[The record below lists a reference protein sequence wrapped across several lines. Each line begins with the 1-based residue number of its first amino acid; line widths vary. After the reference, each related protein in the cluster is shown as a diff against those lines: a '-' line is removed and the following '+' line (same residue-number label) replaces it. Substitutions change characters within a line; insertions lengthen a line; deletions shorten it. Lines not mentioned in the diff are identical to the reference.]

1 MRATSR
7 LNFQVLG
14 PFHAEGIRLPT
25 RKAEALAAYLAME
38 AGRPHRRE
46 SLMALLWGDRADKQA
61 RHSLSQTM
69 FSLRK
74 AFGDAAEC
82 LVTDGDSVMLVPAM
96 VDVDARRFERL
107 SASDAPP
114 DLAAAAELCRGD
126 LLQGLNVREIAYQD
140 WMSSERTRFKEMAL
154 SVHARLCAHHESAQ
168 DLDAAIQAAVRLVAL
183 DPLQESAHRTLMR
196 LYATQGRPAAALQQY
211 EQCTALLRRELDE
224 EPEAETRQ
232 LKAEI
237 ARMRRSVRPA
247 PSVVSKPP
255 AQAPPPP
262 APLPPAPVPAA
273 KPLFGRDDELA
284 RLTGWLDEARAGHRR
299 LVVVSG
305 EAGIGKTSLV
315 DAFMAHTAAAKPDV
329 VIARSQCID
338 LRGPAEPF
346 MPVLE
351 VLTAL
356 CRTSPQA
363 KVALEVSAPSWL
375 ALLPA
380 LGPSPATPP
389 DGVGTRER
397 LLREV
402 LDALEAMAA
411 NHPLLLVLEDLHWSD
426 CSTLDLI
433 EGLISRR
440 SPAPIMLLGTC
451 RCADTSNALRQV
463 LELRMRGLANVL
475 PLAPLGAEAVKGCL
489 SARFDDAEA
498 PDAVAAALVRRG
510 GGNPLFMQNLL
521 DWWIDTGILSSD
533 NRTMTADLDALERGV
548 PETLGFLINRMV
560 ERLEPTE
567 LAIVEAASVAGASF
581 PAAVVAGV
589 LDIEAEAVESKAE
602 SLARRGLLLR
612 PAGEATWP
620 DGTVTAAYAFQHQLY
635 RDGVY
640 ERLAPSA
647 RQRLHRAIGQRLD
660 AVYAGAANRPAAE
673 IAMHFVQGGDAPT
686 AVRCLEEAALQ
697 ALRRGS
703 HRDAVA
709 LIDRALQLLPG
720 LEEAARPVWELRL
733 LALRA
738 PALVVTRGWL
748 DPDAETDY
756 RRACD
761 LGTIVHDTQ
770 RLSAAMFGLAAL
782 KEFRGE
788 YLETQAILMRQ
799 ESELGEITDPS
810 LMLACSELLACS
822 MFHSARF
829 GAAVEA
835 GDRTTAGYV
844 PSRDIHVV
852 AAFGENPMVSGL
864 CWAGRALWF
873 MGRGTDAVAR
883 LDRAVSAASTEGHSF
898 VLALAHEHMARLR
911 QHMGEPSAALTHATR
926 AVTLGEE
933 FGFPYRVAS
942 GLVLRGWARAMLGD
956 PPEGLEEIEQGLER
970 CRAVGAVIEYPYFLA
985 LQAEALQAA
994 GRPAAGLAVLDE
1006 ARRQAQSRQGFFY
1019 MAEIL
1024 RLIGR
1029 LRLPGDEP
1037 GAEEAFTAAL
1047 ATAREQN
1054 ALEPELRAVADLARL
1069 WLRQGKP
1076 KEARRLIDSLDP
1088 PLDRR
1093 PSGPSAREVRD
1104 VLALAAVAQAAAPV
1118 PPMQQVRFC
1127 AARDG
1132 ARIAYSETGHG
1143 RPLVK
1148 AGNWLTHL
1156 EFDWQSPVWQPL
1168 FSELSESLRLIRYDP
1183 RGTGLSD
1190 WHPPEISFDC
1200 WVDDLEAMADSAGL
1214 DRFALLGLSQGAAVS
1229 IAYAARHPEQVS
1241 HLIIL
1246 NGYARGRRRRGKPGA
1261 DAYEQALNTLIK
1273 EGWGLES
1280 VAHRQMFSSLFLPEG
1295 NAEQIKWFAELER
1308 VSTSPENAVRV
1319 RETSG
1324 GCDVSALLPG
1334 ISVPTLVL
1342 HGRRDAVVP
1351 FEEGRLIAAAIPDAR
1366 FVPLDSCNHLMLP
1379 DEPEWP
1385 RLIDE
1390 IRHFLRD
1397 APD

>member
-7 LNFQVLG
+7 LNVRVLG

-25 RKAEALAAYLAME
+25 RKAEALAAYLALE
-38 AGRPHRRE
+38 AGRPHRRD

-74 AFGDAAEC
+74 AFGEAAEC
-82 LVTDGDSVMLVPAM
+82 LVTDGDSVMLVPAL

-114 DLAAAAELCRGD
+114 DLAAAAALCRGD

-154 SVHARLCAHHESAQ
+154 SVHTRLCAHHEATG
-168 DLDAAIQAAVRLVAL
+168 DLDAAIQAAVRLIAL
-183 DPLQESAHRTLMR
+183 DPLQESTHRTLMR
-196 LYATQGRPAAALQQY
+196 LYAAQGRPAAALQQY
-211 EQCTALLRRELDE
+211 DQCAALLKRELDE

-237 ARMRRSVRPA
+237 ARLRRSVRPA
-247 PSVVSKPP
+247 GVAKPP
-255 AQAPPPP
+255 PRL
-262 APLPPAPVPAA
+262 LPPAPVPAA
-273 KPLFGRDDELA
+273 KPLFGRDAELA
-284 RLTGWLDEARAGHRR
+284 RLAGWLDEARGGQRR

-315 DAFMAHTAAAKPDV
+315 DTFVARAAVAQPNV
-329 VIARSQCID
+329 LMARSQCID

-346 MPVLE
+346 MPILE

-380 LGPSPATPP
+380 LLPALGPGPATPP

-411 NHPLLLVLEDLHWSD
+411 SHPLLLVLEDLHWSD

-440 SPAPIMLLGTC
+440 SPAPILLLGTC

-475 PLAPLGAEAVKGCL
+475 PLAPLDTEAVKACL
-489 SARFDDAEA
+489 SARFNDAAA
-498 PDAVAAALVRRG
+498 PEAVATALVRRG
-510 GGNPLFMQNLL
+510 SGNPLFMQNLL
-521 DWWIDTGILSSD
+521 DWWIDTGILSSG
-533 NRTMTADLDALERGV
+533 NGTMTADLDALERGV

-560 ERLEPTE
+560 ERLEPAE

-589 LDIEAEAVESKAE
+589 LDVEAEAVESKAE
-602 SLARRGLLLR
+602 GLARRGLLLR
-612 PAGEATWP
+612 PAGETTWP

-647 RQRLHRAIGQRLD
+647 RQRLHRAIGARLD
-660 AVYAGAANRPAAE
+660 TVYAGAANRPAAE

-686 AVRCLEEAALQ
+686 AVRCLEDAALQ
-697 ALRRGS
+697 ALRRSS

-709 LIDRALQLLPG
+709 LIDRALHLLPG
-720 LEEAARPVWELRL
+720 LNEAARPVWELRL

-756 RRACD
+756 RRACA
-761 LGTIVHDTQ
+761 LGTVVHDTQ

-788 YLETQAILMRQ
+788 YLETQAILLRQ
-799 ESELGEITDPS
+799 ESELGAVTDPS

-829 GAAVEA
+829 GAALEA
-835 GDRTTAGYV
+835 GDRTTTGYV

-852 AAFGENPMVSGL
+852 AAFGENPMVSGM

-873 MGRGTDAVAR
+873 MGRVADAVAR
-883 LDRAVSAASTEGHSF
+883 LDRAVNAASTEGHSF

-1047 ATAREQN
+1047 ATAREQK

-1076 KEARRLIDSLDP
+1076 RDARRLIDSLDP

-1093 PSGPSAREVRD
+1093 PSGPSVDAMRD
-1104 VLALAAVAQAAAPV
+1104 VLDLAAESHFKPTPQPS
-1118 PPMQQVRFC
+1118 
-1127 AARDG
+1127 ARSPG
-1132 ARIAYSETGHG
+1132 GRGPG
-1143 RPLVK
+1143 RPY
-1148 AGNWLTHL
+1148 
-1156 EFDWQSPVWQPL
+1156 SP
-1168 FSELSESLRLIRYDP
+1168 P
-1183 RGTGLSD
+1183 RPS
-1190 WHPPEISFDC
+1190 
-1200 WVDDLEAMADSAGL
+1200 
-1214 DRFALLGLSQGAAVS
+1214 
-1229 IAYAARHPEQVS
+1229 
-1241 HLIIL
+1241 
-1246 NGYARGRRRRGKPGA
+1246 
-1261 DAYEQALNTLIK
+1261 
-1273 EGWGLES
+1273 
-1280 VAHRQMFSSLFLPEG
+1280 
-1295 NAEQIKWFAELER
+1295 
-1308 VSTSPENAVRV
+1308 
-1319 RETSG
+1319 
-1324 GCDVSALLPG
+1324 
-1334 ISVPTLVL
+1334 
-1342 HGRRDAVVP
+1342 
-1351 FEEGRLIAAAIPDAR
+1351 
-1366 FVPLDSCNHLMLP
+1366 
-1379 DEPEWP
+1379 
-1385 RLIDE
+1385 
-1390 IRHFLRD
+1390 
-1397 APD
+1397 